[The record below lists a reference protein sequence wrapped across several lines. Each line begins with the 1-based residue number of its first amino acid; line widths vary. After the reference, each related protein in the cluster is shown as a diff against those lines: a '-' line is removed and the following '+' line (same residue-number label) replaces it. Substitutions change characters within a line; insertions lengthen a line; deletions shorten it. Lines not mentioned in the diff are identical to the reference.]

1 MITSRMNKT
10 RIAPVEVN
18 GLYPPTFSLMLTPPL
33 YLNTDKICENVQL
46 GLGEMALIVVQSLYY
61 KG

>member
-33 YLNTDKICENVQL
+33 HLNTDKICENGQA
-46 GLGEMALIVVQSLYY
+46 GLGEKALNAAHSLHW